1 MGESDKIMEKKR
13 LSGLQELE
21 YIHEDE
27 LAMRHENSLD
37 ILHAGLDKINDMSV
51 ALMKQMILGRYVA
64 VTEKSAPGLVDM
76 VKDVC
81 AILDYH
87 YIPKIYICH
96 QAAQTIFCA
105 GTDYR
110 IIVISDYII
119 ENLDADM
126 LYFMI
131 GNTISM
137 FKSGHVRMVTAYAI
151 MPGTLLT
158 MPVELGI
165 KKYLRVAD
173 MTSDRG
179 GLLACQNIS
188 AALKCMLWEAGIP
201 LREIRT
207 LDENET
213 VQLVNAYLD
222 SVENISL
229 DYVTGLA
236 AKVKEY
242 NMDTMPHPY
251 RIKQLLEWYK
261 TGYQAVMK
269 RRGGAGM

>member
-64 VTEKSAPGLVDM
+64 VTEKSAPGLVDV

-165 KKYLRVAD
+165 KKYLRAAD